1 MVRARQSDIAAHA
14 GVSEATVSRVLNNHP
29 GVSEATR
36 QTVLTSL
43 DVLGFE
49 RPTYLRRKSA
59 GLVGLIL
66 PELTNPIFPAFA
78 QIIES
83 ALARQ
88 GYTPILCTQTAGGV
102 HEDEY
107 VELLLDH
114 GVGGI
119 INISGLH
126 ADTEADL
133 ARYVR
138 LRELGLP
145 LVLVNG
151 EVPGLA
157 VPTIV
162 NDDVA
167 AVELAV
173 AHLVELGHRR
183 IGLAAGPVRFVPV
196 VRKTAGFRAVMTRLT
211 GATPRTLDDLIDNQL
226 FTVEG
231 GATAA
236 ARLLDR
242 GVTAIVAA
250 SDLMALGAVR
260 AVRSRGLR
268 VPEDVSI
275 VGHDDSPLI
284 AFTDPPLTTIRQNVM
299 AMAEA
304 AVVAL
309 LDEIRGSDASRAEYV
324 YAPELVVRGS
334 TAASPVRVVRTP
346 VTRSAAATTGQRRS
360 PRAIQGR

>member
-114 GVGGI
+114 GVCGI

-133 ARYVR
+133 ARYFR

-157 VPTIV
+157 VPAII

-173 AHLVELGHRR
+173 AHLVELRHRR

-196 VRKTAGFRAVMTRLT
+196 VRKTAGFRAAMTRLT
-211 GATPRTLDDLIDNQL
+211 GATPRTLDDLVDNQL

-275 VGHDDSPLI
+275 VGHDDSQLV

-324 YAPELVVRGS
+324 YTPELVVRGS

-346 VTRSAAATTGQRRS
+346 VVTARRRT
-360 PRAIQGR
+360 PRAVQGR